1 MSLSYSG
8 IAAIGV
14 LLMLTFIIARPLYA
28 AGTPK
33 VGSAAPDF
41 DLLDQNNKRQRLA
54 DYRGKWLVL
63 YFYPKDDTPGCTK
76 EACNFRDDYFRIR
89 GLGAVV
95 MGVSLDDVSSHQ
107 EFAEK
112 YHLPFSLLSDSNK
125 VVAKAYNVLRGFGPV
140 SFTSR
145 QTFIIDP
152 EGKIAKHYATVS
164 PSQHATEI
172 INDLKGLIAK
182 ESK

>member
-1 MSLSYSG
+1 MSVSYPTIIIIG
-8 IAAIGV
+8 ILLV
-14 LLMLTFIIARPLYA
+14 LTVFIMRPLQA
-28 AGTPK
+28 AETPK
-33 VGSAAPDF
+33 VGSFAPDF
-41 DLLDQNNKRQRLA
+41 DLLDQNGKQQRLK
-54 DYRGKWLVL
+54 DYSGKWLVL

-112 YHLPFSLLSDSNK
+112 YHLPFSLLSDNK
-125 VVAKAYNVLRGFGPV
+125 KLVSEAYNVLRGFGPV
-140 SFTSR
+140 SFSSR

-152 EGKIAKHYATVS
+152 EGKIAKHYATVR

-172 INDLKGLIAK
+172 ITDLKSFISAK
-182 ESK
+182 IN